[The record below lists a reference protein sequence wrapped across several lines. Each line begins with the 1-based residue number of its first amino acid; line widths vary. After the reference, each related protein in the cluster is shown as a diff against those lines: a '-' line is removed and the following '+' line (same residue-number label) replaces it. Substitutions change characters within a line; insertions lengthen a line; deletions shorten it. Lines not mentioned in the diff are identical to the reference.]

1 MTSPDKTAPSQT
13 ATIAFE
19 FDLPHAPAKVRAF
32 ASAANMPQFAQ
43 AFQCKP
49 GDKMMHTGDKLV
61 KIW

>member
-1 MTSPDKTAPSQT
+1 LLLNVD
-13 ATIAFE
+13 
-19 FDLPHAPAKVRAF
+19 PHAPAKIRAF

-49 GDKMMHTGDKLV
+49 GDKMAHTGDQLV